1 MDEADKL
8 CISPRAANAASLE
21 EFAQKIADSAARL
34 PQIEDGTLSRFV
46 PGAKSG
52 AIPLRLRRR

>member
-1 MDEADKL
+1 MDKADKL
-8 CISPRAANAASLE
+8 CTSPRAEKAASLE

-34 PQIEDGTLSRFV
+34 PRSKMEPLSKFV

-52 AIPLRLRRR
+52 AIPLRLRRG